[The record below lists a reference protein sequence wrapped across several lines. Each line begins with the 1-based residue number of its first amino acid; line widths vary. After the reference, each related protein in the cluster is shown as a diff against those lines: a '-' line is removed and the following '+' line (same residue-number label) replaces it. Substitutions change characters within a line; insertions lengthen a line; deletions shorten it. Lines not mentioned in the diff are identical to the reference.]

1 MITIEHSQPL
11 FFIGQLVHHKKFDY
25 RGVIIDVDAGFE
37 GTEEWYQQVA
47 LSRPPKDKPWYHVLA
62 HNSNQ
67 MTYVAERHL
76 EQDSSSEAIDNP
88 AIEMYFDGFANG
100 VYHLNARKQ

>member
-1 MITIEHSQPL
+1 MSTAAIKPL

-25 RGVIIDVDAGFE
+25 RGVIIDVDAVFE

-47 LSRPPKDKPWYHVLA
+47 LSRPPKDKPWYHVLV
-62 HNSNQ
+62 HNSEQ

-76 EQDSSSEAIDNP
+76 EQDHSNEAINHP
-88 AIEMYFDGFANG
+88 AVDMYFDDFANG
-100 VYHLNARKQ
+100 VYILSARKQ